1 MVFDFGLLLYVNA
14 GFLCVLGNLHEFGVF
29 FFILNFCFFLPFLIE
44 YTLFFKASIIIDFKC
59 CFFHF
64 VVQFSIGSER
74 KAGIFVVR
82 SDARVSQVLKTG
94 ARKHELL
101 ITNAVAVSY
110 LITPIPF
117 LSLSVFLFCIWF
129 GIIGIGFAWC
139 HLV

>member
-44 YTLFFKASIIIDFKC
+44 YTLFFKASIIIIIDFKC

-117 LSLSVFLFCIWF
+117 LSLSLFFFFAF
-129 GIIGIGFAWC
+129 GLGSLG
-139 HLV
+139 